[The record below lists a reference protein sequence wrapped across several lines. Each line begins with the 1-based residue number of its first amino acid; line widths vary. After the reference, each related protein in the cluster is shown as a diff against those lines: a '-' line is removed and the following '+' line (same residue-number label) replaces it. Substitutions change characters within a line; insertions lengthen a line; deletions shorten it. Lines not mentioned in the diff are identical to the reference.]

1 MGDLLYY
8 LIKALGNLLGVI
20 GIITGL
26 GLVFAP
32 KAVVRINNFLNKQFS
47 IEHIRVKLEKEIDTT
62 SWFLKTN
69 IVIGIITL
77 IVSALL
83 LLNVLRL

>member
-1 MGDLLYY
+1 MDGLLYY
-8 LIKALGNLLGVI
+8 FIKALGNILGAV
-20 GIITGL
+20 GIIMGL

-62 SWFLKTN
+62 NWFLKTN

-83 LLNVLRL
+83 LFNVLRL

>member
-8 LIKALGNLLGVI
+8 LIKASGNILGAM

-69 IVIGIITL
+69 IVVGIITL

-83 LLNVLRL
+83 LLNILRL